1 MAESTDVILPILQR
15 IQSDV
20 ADLKRD
26 VADLKRDV
34 ADLRQGMADV
44 NTKLGEMNGYLSFN
58 LGITSRHTF
67 EIDAIRKEGEAVK
80 RRLHVLEIQ
89 P

>member
-1 MAESTDVILPILQR
+1 MAEPIDAIMPMLQR

-20 ADLKRD
+20 ADFRRD
-26 VADLKRDV
+26 
-34 ADLRQGMADV
+34 MADV
-44 NTKLGEMNGYLSFN
+44 KRALASQTDKLSEMNGYLSFN

-67 EIDAIRKEGEAVK
+67 EIDALRKEGEAIK
-80 RRLHVLEIQ
+80 DRLRALEVQ